1 MKTGTQ
7 GLNLIKLYEGCKLTA
22 YKCPAGIWTIG
33 YGNTYYENK
42 AKVKEGDKITQQRAE
57 DLLLNLIPTYEAIV
71 KKKVTTPLTQN
82 QFDALVSYVW
92 NTGGSDTLFKL
103 INTKAA
109 DSNIRTWFETKYITG
124 GGKVL
129 AGLVKRRKSEA
140 DLFFKK

>member
-42 AKVKEGDKITQQRAE
+42 SKVKEGDKITQQRAE

-71 KKKVTTPLTQN
+71 KKKVTVPLTQN
-82 QFDALVSYVW
+82 QFDSLVSYVW

-103 INTKAA
+103 INNKASES
-109 DSNIRTWFETKYITG
+109 DIRHWFETKYITG
-124 GGKVL
+124 GGKIL
-129 AGLVKRRKSEA
+129 LGLLKRRKSES